1 MIQLPRP
8 TIDAGPFVFGAA
20 AVQRARVNWRPNEDA
35 PDGRSNPQ
43 RLALESP
50 ADELYYG
57 GAAGGG
63 KTDLLLGCALTRHR
77 KAAVFRRVNP
87 NLDEIIDRSIEIVGD
102 DEAYNRA
109 TRVWRLPG
117 CRLEFESCQH
127 ESDKAKQQG
136 RARDFYGFDEIT
148 EFTRTQYQFIIGWNR
163 TTDPAQR
170 CRVIVTGN
178 PPLDADGAWV
188 VEAWGPWLD
197 PDHPDPAKPGE
208 LRWYYHDRENNLVWL
223 RSPEPVEIDGV
234 VSAPRSRTFIPAR
247 LDDNPHLAADGRY
260 LSMLNSMP
268 EPLRTR
274 LRDGDFRSAAG
285 VDPWQVIPTEWVRQA
300 QRRWQEPPESGEW
313 PGNSID
319 VFAPPDCVG
328 VDVAR
333 GGQDRTAIVA
343 RWGERFSRPRTWP
356 GAMTA
361 DGPTVAGLV
370 QAAHPSA
377 ARLHV
382 DVIGVGSSAYDS
394 LVAMYPTQV
403 VMPINV
409 ATASTYTDRSGKLR
423 MRNLRTELYW
433 RMRDA
438 LDPEHGAAVALPPG
452 NEVLSDLCSARYR
465 VLAGGVVEVESKE
478 DIRSRLGRSP
488 DVGDALLLANYRPPI
503 HHLPARQPEQASK
516 WRSRGF

>member
-1 MIQLPRP
+1 MFGILESLDRTDRKLNRWLPTASTQSP
-8 TIDAGPFVFGAA
+8 ATISW
-20 AVQRARVNWRPNEDA
+20 QPNADA
-35 PDGRSNPQ
+35 PNGRPNPQ
-43 RLALESP
+43 RLALESA

-63 KTDLLLGCALTRHR
+63 KTDLLLGCALTQHR
-77 KAAVFRRVNP
+77 KGAIFRRVNP
-87 NLDEIIDRSIEIVGD
+87 NMDEIIDRSIEIVGS

-109 TRVWRLPG
+109 MRVWRLPN
-117 CRLEFESCQH
+117 CRLEFESCQY

-148 EFTRTQYQFIIGWNR
+148 EFTKTQYQFIIGWNR
-163 TTDPAQR
+163 TTDRKQR

-188 VEAWGPWLD
+188 LESWGPWLD
-197 PDHPDPAKPGE
+197 PDHPDQAEPGE

-223 RSPEPVEIDGV
+223 KSPEPVDVDGV
-234 VSAPRSRTFIPAR
+234 TSVPRSRTFIPAK

-274 LRDGDFRSAAG
+274 LRDGDFRAAAG

-300 QRRWQEPPESGEW
+300 QRRWVEMEQPKG
-313 PGNSID
+313 
-319 VFAPPDCVG
+319 AADCVG

-333 GGQDRTAIVA
+333 GGADRTAVVG
-343 RWGERFSRPRTWP
+343 RWGRWFGRPQLWP
-356 GAMTA
+356 GAMTT

-370 QAAHPSA
+370 QQTHSMVT
-377 ARLHV
+377 RIHV

-394 LVAMYPTQV
+394 LAAMYPSQS
-403 VMPINV
+403 VMPVSV
-409 ATASTYTDRSGKLR
+409 AMASSYTDRSGKLR
-423 MRNLRTELYW
+423 MRNLRAELLW
-433 RMRDA
+433 RLRDA
-438 LDPEHGAAVALPPG
+438 LDPDYGEALALPPG

-465 VLAGGVVEVESKE
+465 VMAGGVVEVESKE

-488 DVGDALLLANYRPPI
+488 DVGDALLLAHYRPPV
-503 HHLPARQPEQASK
+503 HHLPRQAEQE
-516 WRSRGF
+516 SRWKRF